1 MQIQPIFNN
10 FLATEFL
17 DIDNNALSIYCKEK
31 YKEQQELN
39 PSLSCFLNLSAAE
52 TKPLMD
58 AINQTLGFLHRDLG
72 FIKEARQEITSA
84 WINVNNNPLIDGA
97 HSHGGS
103 FFSGVYYVKSDQN
116 SGCINFLNTNREAVS
131 TFLPWMTVAPN
142 SFNGSKIRHAPNP
155 GKLLIFPSWLIHYVE
170 HNPGDDDRISVA
182 FNTKIVI
189 PDEISNRYIYG
200 WKPIS

>member
-1 MQIQPIFNN
+1 MQIKSIFNN
-10 FLATEFL
+10 FLAIEFL

-39 PSLSCFLNLSAAE
+39 PSLSCFLDFSADE
-52 TKPLMD
+52 TKPLMN
-58 AINQTLGFLHRDLG
+58 AIERTLSFLHQDLG

-97 HSHGGS
+97 HSHGGF
-103 FFSGVYYVKSDQN
+103 FFSGIYYVKSDEN
-116 SGCINFLNTNREAVS
+116 SGCINFLNPNRDVVS
-131 TFLPWMTVAPN
+131 TFLPSMSVAPN
-142 SFNGSKIRHAPNP
+142 SFNCATIRHPPFP

-170 HNPGDDDRISVA
+170 HNSGDSDRISIA
-182 FNTKIVI
+182 FNTKIKM

-200 WKPIS
+200 WKAVS

>member
-10 FLATEFL
+10 FLAAEFL

-39 PSLSCFLNLSAAE
+39 PSLGCFLDLSAAE

-97 HSHGGS
+97 HSHGGF

-116 SGCINFLNTNREAVS
+116 SGCINFLNPNREVVS
-131 TFLPWMTVAPN
+131 TFLPSMTVAPN
-142 SFNGSKIRHAPNP
+142 SFNCATIRHPPFP

-170 HNPGDDDRISVA
+170 HNLGDSDRISIA
-182 FNTKIVI
+182 FNTKIVM

-200 WKPIS
+200 WKAVS